1 MNTHNDISTVIWD
14 ADNTIWSWMEFAVPA
29 YEAMCQTIA
38 GIAGRSFEES
48 AAAMK
53 VFYSARA
60 TLEDEGLIQG
70 LRADGFFDHVAD
82 FDQERVIHEA
92 QRVFSAVRR
101 QRLRVYPGI
110 GETIQYIHERGIR
123 QVIVTDAPARQ
134 ARARLR
140 HSGIS
145 SSIEKVFT
153 MPSAVIPDLPHAF
166 QNPELGLYE
175 LAHSVLE
182 DEKPNTNLEHI
193 LKLTREAIAR
203 EVVIIGDNLAK
214 DMALAEAYGCRGIHA
229 AYGVAHPDLVA
240 RIQQFAPARVTN
252 RNTQSPGNL
261 PLMEGQPRDFGARMQ
276 TARSPSDILDLLFSI
291 SALG

>member
-38 GIAGRSFEES
+38 GIAGRSFEET

-53 VFYSARA
+53 AFYSARA

-70 LRADGFFDHVAD
+70 LRADGFFDHVAE
-82 FDQERVIHEA
+82 FDQERAIHEA
-92 QRVFSAVRR
+92 QRAFSAVRR
-101 QRLRVYPGI
+101 QRLQVYPGI
-110 GETIQYIHERGIR
+110 AETIQHIHERGIR

-153 MPSAVIPDLPHAF
+153 MPSAVIPDLPERYQHTS
-166 QNPELGLYE
+166 GTDLYSF
-175 LAHSVLE
+175 AQDILE

-193 LKLTREAIAR
+193 LKLTRETIAR
-203 EVVIIGDNLAK
+203 EVAIIGDNLAK
-214 DMALAEAYGCRGIHA
+214 DMALAESYGCRGIHA

-240 RIQQFAPARVTN
+240 RIQQFAPARVAN
-252 RNTQSPGNL
+252 RNTQAGGGI
-261 PLMEGQPRDFGARMQ
+261 PLMEGAPRDFGARMQ
-276 TARSPSDILDLLFSI
+276 TAYTPSDILHLLFPSHE
-291 SALG
+291 